1 MKNNIWRSSI
11 TQKFSFRFFD
21 GLLLAES
28 ALNESLRFT
37 KKRRNRK
44 ANLSAILAL
53 LFCSLLLGNPLLAQ
67 QNQPEASSVQ
77 LTYAEKIGT
86 TPPVRNLI
94 KMPAATNEKRK
105 TAKDK
110 RREIPNFA
118 NRRAPSQEAPHAKPI
133 GQDPVRQFSSRNT
146 GLMVEP
152 IVNKD
157 GIGQDIAGATPPDPD
172 GDIGSKYYV
181 QVLNASYFLVHDKEG
196 NELSEPIAFNTI
208 WTSIGFSSAGDPIVL
223 YDQEFD
229 RWIFTEFPSG
239 NQLLFAISDTDDP
252 LGTWTAYNFGTP
264 SFPDYPKYSLW
275 PNAFVVT
282 TNEQGPGTLPLY
294 LINREGILN
303 GDDIVPIQRI
313 ELPGVGSGPG
323 FQVATPVDWSGS
335 MAPATDDPIILGL
348 NDDAWGQVDE
358 DQLEMWTV
366 SIDWSDPNNTVVTN
380 IDIPTAPF
388 DTNPCAA
395 PGFGFACIPQPNGNG
410 IDGLPEVIMNQSHY
424 RNFGSHESIVLNFI
438 TDADGNE
445 LSGIRWM
452 ELRRVNGSDWTVYQ
466 EGTYAPDDGLHRFM
480 GGIAM
485 DGNGNIALGYSVSG
499 LDEFPG
505 LRFTGRRAGDP
516 LGEMTVEEY
525 IAVAG
530 EGNVGGSRFGDYA
543 KMAIDPSDDR
553 TFWFTGEYAGAN
565 GWKTRIFSF
574 NLGRDTI
581 DLGATALVTPQNSPS
596 LTASETVE
604 IQIKNFGIDTPS
616 VFNVGYIFEN
626 GTPIIDTIN
635 FELAPDS
642 TYNHIFMPTVDLSVV
657 GEYEFRVFTDLADDQ
672 APFND
677 TLFARV
683 SKLPRKDVGVIAIN
697 GLNGTICNDTIDVEI
712 TFSNFGTEAVTEV
725 TINVELNDVAL
736 SPIQYSGP
744 TIAPGETG
752 SFNLQLIGL
761 VNGTNVIVATTSNPD
776 GEADEIADNDTFT
789 RDFTATPEGV
799 SVFLELLTDDYP
811 SETTWEVTDDA
822 GNILFSGGPYT
833 ETETQYT
840 EEFCLD
846 PEGCYTFTIF
856 DSYGDGICCG
866 FGEGNYQIEDADGLP
881 LLSSTGEFADSE
893 SNDFCA
899 TFDCTLSGSV
909 STSPESEDG
918 ASDATIMIN
927 TDGGVGPFQFSI
939 DGGQS
944 FQANGLF
951 DGLPAGEYNILIQDD
966 AGCDYEE
973 LVVITSCAI
982 DLMAEVSPEMEV
994 GTMTGSIIVAV
1005 AGGNPP
1011 FQYSIDGGQI
1021 FQEEGTFEGLS
1032 AGDYTII
1039 VTDSIGCRKEIEV
1052 TVDFV
1057 SNNNKLVF
1065 GQIIELFPNPT
1076 DGVFR
1081 VDVKGIQNQG
1091 TFLKVEILNIEGK
1104 LIQANQLTKYDDT
1117 YTGQLSLVAY
1127 PSGTYFVRF
1136 KHDSI
1141 DHLLKVIKK

>member
-1 MKNNIWRSSI
+1 MKNNIW
-11 TQKFSFRFFD
+11 
-21 GLLLAES
+21 L
-28 ALNESLRFT
+28 
-37 KKRRNRK
+37 
-44 ANLSAILAL
+44 LAL
-53 LFCSLLLGNPLLAQ
+53 LFCSLNLLTPLLAQ
-67 QNQPEASSVQ
+67 QSQSVATSVQ
-77 LTYAEKIGT
+77 VTYAEKIGAI
-86 TPPVRNLI
+86 PPVRNLI
-94 KMPAATNEKRK
+94 KMPGATIDKRR

-118 NRRAPSQEAPHAKPI
+118 GRRAPSQEAANAKPI
-133 GQDPVRQFSSRNT
+133 GPDPVRQLTSRNT
-146 GLMVEP
+146 GLVIEP

-157 GIGQDIAGATPPDPD
+157 GIGQDFVNASPPDPD
-172 GDIGSKYYV
+172 GDAGSKFYV

-196 NELSEPIAFNTI
+196 NELSDPIAFNTL
-208 WTSIGFSSAGDPIVL
+208 WSSIGFSSAGDPIVL

-252 LGTWTAYNFGTP
+252 LGSWTAYNFGTP
-264 SFPDYPKYSLW
+264 NFPDYPKYSLW
-275 PNAFVVT
+275 SNAFVVT
-282 TNEQGPGTLPLY
+282 TNEQGPSSLPLY

-303 GDDIVPIQRI
+303 GDDVVPIQRI

-335 MAPATDDPIILGL
+335 MAPATEEPIILGL
-348 NDDAWGQVDE
+348 NDDAWGQVSE

-366 SIDWSDPNNTVVTN
+366 NIDWNDPNNTSVTN
-380 IDIPTAPF
+380 IDIPTSPF

-395 PGFGFACIPQPNGNG
+395 PGFGFACIPQPNGSG

-452 ELRRVNGSDWTVYQ
+452 ELRRVNEGDWTVYQ

-485 DGNGNIALGYSVSG
+485 DGSGNIALGYSVSG

-505 LRFTGRRAGDP
+505 LRFTGRRASDP

-525 IAVAG
+525 VAVSG
-530 EGNVGGSRFGDYA
+530 EGNIGGSRFGDYA
-543 KMAIDPSDDR
+543 KMAIDPADDR

-581 DLGATALVTPQNSPS
+581 DLGPTALITPQDSPD
-596 LTASETVE
+596 LTDAETVE
-604 IQIKNFGIDTPS
+604 IQIKNFGLDTQS

-626 GTPIIDTIN
+626 GTPVIETVN

-642 TYNHIFMPTVDLSVV
+642 TYNHVFTPTVDLSIV
-657 GEYEFRVFTDLADDQ
+657 GEYEFRVFTNLADDQ

-677 TLFARV
+677 TLITRV
-683 SKLPRKDVGVIAIN
+683 SKFPRKDVGVIAIN
-697 GLNGTICNDTIDVEI
+697 GLDGIICNESVDVEI
-712 TFSNFGTEAVTEV
+712 TFSNFSTEPVTEV
-725 TINVELNDVAL
+725 TINIEFNDIAL
-736 SPIQYSGP
+736 TPVQYSGP
-744 TIAPGETG
+744 SIAPGETG
-752 SFNLQLIGL
+752 SVSVQLTGL
-761 VNGTNVIVATTSNPD
+761 VTGSNEIVATTSDPD
-776 GEADEIADNDTFT
+776 GETDEITDNDSFS
-789 RDFTATPEGV
+789 RNFIASPEGV
-799 SVFLELLTDDYP
+799 PVFLDILTDNYP
-811 SETTWEVTDDA
+811 NETTWEVTDDS
-822 GNILFSGGPYT
+822 GIVLFSGGPYNEQAT
-833 ETETQYT
+833 LFT
-840 EEFCLD
+840 EELCLD

-881 LLSSTGEFADSE
+881 LLTGTGEFGDSE

-899 TFDCTLSGSV
+899 TFDCTLSGTV
-909 STSPESEDG
+909 TTSPESEDG
-918 ASDATIMIN
+918 ASDGTIMIG
-927 TDGGVGPFQFSI
+927 TSGGIGPFQFSI
-939 DGGQS
+939 DGGQT

-951 DGLPAGEYNILIQDD
+951 DGLPAGEYNVQIQDG

-973 LVVITSCAI
+973 LVVVASCAI
-982 DLMAEVSPEMEV
+982 GLMAEVSPEMEV
-994 GTMTGSIIVAV
+994 GTMTGSIMITVS
-1005 AGGNPP
+1005 GGNPP
-1011 FQYSIDGGQI
+1011 FLYSINGGQT
-1021 FQEEGTFEGLS
+1021 FQEEETFEGLGT
-1032 AGDYTII
+1032 GDYTVLVI
-1039 VTDSIGCRKEIEV
+1039 DAIGCTREIEV

-1057 SNNNKLVF
+1057 SNNNDLVF

-1091 TFLKVEILNIEGK
+1091 TFLKVEIFNAEGK

-1127 PSGTYFVRF
+1127 PSGTYFVRV
-1136 KHDSI
+1136 KDNSI
-1141 DHLLKVIKK
+1141 NRLLKVVKK